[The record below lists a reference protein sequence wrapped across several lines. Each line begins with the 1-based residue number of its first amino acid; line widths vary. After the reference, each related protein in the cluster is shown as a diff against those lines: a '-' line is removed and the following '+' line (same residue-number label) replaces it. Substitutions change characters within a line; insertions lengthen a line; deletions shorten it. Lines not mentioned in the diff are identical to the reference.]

1 MKVAIVGAT
10 GLVGTR
16 MIQVLEERQ
25 FPVDEF
31 IPVASERSVGK
42 TVVFRG
48 QPYTVVSA
56 DEAIARRPAL
66 AIFSAGAAASREASP
81 PPAAAWSTIP
91 PAGGWTPTKSLSFPK
106 STPTS

>member
-48 QPYTVVSA
+48 QPS
-56 DEAIARRPAL
+56 
-66 AIFSAGAAASREASP
+66 S
-81 PPAAAWSTIP
+81 
-91 PAGGWTPTKSLSFPK
+91 
-106 STPTS
+106 